1 MIKLTG
7 RRSFFRT
14 RALIVFIALG
24 ALLIGVTP
32 GLANAAPAPA
42 PDGLPAFY
50 KTPSLAG
57 KKAGTLLKSQKVAA
71 PSVDGTVYR
80 VMYVSETVSGQATAV
95 TGLVVVPKTAAPKSG
110 YPVVSWGH
118 GTNGM
123 TDECAPSLEPSK
135 IDSLANGLL
144 ANNWVITASDYQGEG
159 TPGLHPYLAGVVAAQ
174 NTIDIV
180 RAAEQL
186 PSVDVSKNYVVW
198 GHSQGGQTAMY
209 AHNIAP
215 KYAPELT
222 LKGVVAG
229 APPSQF
235 DLIYDYLKTSKYRHY
250 LLMSAGGLNA
260 AYGDKAAPLDKVL
273 TPKGIAL
280 LDELDKGCS
289 DYLSKTLGAVSI
301 DETNLANPFDV
312 PEWKKLFLAND
323 PKNFTSTNDIPLL
336 IIHGGADE
344 QIPTVSSQLLTTKL
358 CGLGQGMQRWVY
370 PGQSHS
376 GVIATSAT
384 DMVNWMK
391 ARFAGGPVSAD
402 SAPSGQTDT
411 EVTGCPK

>member
-7 RRSFFRT
+7 RRSFFHT

-32 GLANAAPAPA
+32 GLANAAPA

-144 ANNWVITASDYQGEG
+144 ANNWLITASDYQGEG

-215 KYAPELT
+215 KYAPELN

-235 DLIYDYLKTSKYRHY
+235 DLIYDYLKTSKYRYY

-301 DETNLANPFDV
+301 DETNLANPFSV

-323 PKNFTSTNDIPLL
+323 PKNFTSTNGIPLL

>member
-7 RRSFFRT
+7 RRSSFRT

-24 ALLIGVTP
+24 AALIGVTP
-32 GLANAAPAPA
+32 GLANAAPA

-215 KYAPELT
+215 KYAPELN

-235 DLIYDYLKTSKYRHY
+235 DLIYDYLKTSKYRYY

>member
-7 RRSFFRT
+7 RRSSFRT

-24 ALLIGVTP
+24 AALIGVTP
-32 GLANAAPAPA
+32 GLANAAPA

-215 KYAPELT
+215 KYAPELN

-235 DLIYDYLKTSKYRHY
+235 DLIYDYLKTSKYRYY

-273 TPKGIAL
+273 TPEGIAL

>member
-7 RRSFFRT
+7 RRSSFRT

-24 ALLIGVTP
+24 AALIGVTP
-32 GLANAAPAPA
+32 GLANAAPA

-110 YPVVSWGH
+110 YPVISWGH

-215 KYAPELT
+215 KYAPELN

-235 DLIYDYLKTSKYRHY
+235 DLIYDYLKTSKYRYY

-273 TPKGIAL
+273 TPEGIAL

>member
-32 GLANAAPAPA
+32 GLANAAPA

-235 DLIYDYLKTSKYRHY
+235 DLIYDYLKTSKYRYY

-273 TPKGIAL
+273 TPEGIAL

>member
-7 RRSFFRT
+7 RRSFFHT

-32 GLANAAPAPA
+32 GLANAAPA

-144 ANNWVITASDYQGEG
+144 ANNWLITASDYQGEG

-215 KYAPELT
+215 KYAPELN

-235 DLIYDYLKTSKYRHY
+235 DLIYDYLKTSKYRYY

-323 PKNFTSTNDIPLL
+323 PKNFTSTNGIPLL

-358 CGLGQGMQRWVY
+358 CDLGQGMQRWVY

>member
-7 RRSFFRT
+7 RRSSFRT

-24 ALLIGVTP
+24 AALIGVTP
-32 GLANAAPAPA
+32 GLANAAPA

-215 KYAPELT
+215 KYAPELN

-235 DLIYDYLKTSKYRHY
+235 DLIYDYLKTSKYRYY

-273 TPKGIAL
+273 TPEGIAL

-384 DMVNWMK
+384 DMINWMK

>member
-7 RRSFFRT
+7 RRSSFRT

-24 ALLIGVTP
+24 AALIGVTP
-32 GLANAAPAPA
+32 GLANAAPA

-215 KYAPELT
+215 KYAPELN

-235 DLIYDYLKTSKYRHY
+235 DLIYDYLKTSKYRYY

-273 TPKGIAL
+273 TPEGIAL

-384 DMVNWMK
+384 DMVDWMK

>member
-7 RRSFFRT
+7 RRSSFRT

-24 ALLIGVTP
+24 AALIGVTP
-32 GLANAAPAPA
+32 GLANAAPA

-144 ANNWVITASDYQGEG
+144 ANNWLITASDYQGEG

-235 DLIYDYLKTSKYRHY
+235 DLIYDYLKTSKYRYY

>member
-7 RRSFFRT
+7 RRSSFRT

-24 ALLIGVTP
+24 AALIGVTP
-32 GLANAAPAPA
+32 GLANAAPA

-235 DLIYDYLKTSKYRHY
+235 DLIYDYLKTSKYRYY

-280 LDELDKGCS
+280 LDELEKGCS

-301 DETNLANPFDV
+301 DETSLANPFSV

>member
-32 GLANAAPAPA
+32 GLANAAPA

-235 DLIYDYLKTSKYRHY
+235 DLIYDYLKTSKYRYY

>member
-32 GLANAAPAPA
+32 GLANAAPA

-144 ANNWVITASDYQGEG
+144 ANNWLITASDYQGEG

-235 DLIYDYLKTSKYRHY
+235 DLIYDYLKTSKYRYY

-384 DMVNWMK
+384 DMVDWMK

>member
-7 RRSFFRT
+7 RRSFFHT

-32 GLANAAPAPA
+32 GLANAAPA

-215 KYAPELT
+215 KYAPELN

-235 DLIYDYLKTSKYRHY
+235 DLIYDYLKTSKYRYY

>member
-7 RRSFFRT
+7 RRSFFHT

-32 GLANAAPAPA
+32 GLANAAPA

-235 DLIYDYLKTSKYRHY
+235 DLIYDYLKTSKYRYY

-384 DMVNWMK
+384 DMVDWMK

>member
-7 RRSFFRT
+7 RRSFFHT

-32 GLANAAPAPA
+32 GLANAAPA

-215 KYAPELT
+215 KYAPELN

-235 DLIYDYLKTSKYRHY
+235 DLIYDYLKTSKYRYY

-301 DETNLANPFDV
+301 DETNLANPFSV

>member
-7 RRSFFRT
+7 RRSSFRT

-32 GLANAAPAPA
+32 GLANAAPA

-235 DLIYDYLKTSKYRHY
+235 DLIYDYLKTSKYRYY

-273 TPKGIAL
+273 TPEGIAL

-384 DMVNWMK
+384 DMVDWMK

>member
-7 RRSFFRT
+7 RRSFFHT

-32 GLANAAPAPA
+32 GLANAAPA

-144 ANNWVITASDYQGEG
+144 ANNWLITASDYQGEG

-215 KYAPELT
+215 KYAPELN

-235 DLIYDYLKTSKYRHY
+235 DLIYDYLKTSKYRYY

-301 DETNLANPFDV
+301 DETNLANPFSV

-323 PKNFTSTNDIPLL
+323 PKNFTSTNGIPLL

-358 CGLGQGMQRWVY
+358 CDLGQGMQRWVY

-411 EVTGCPK
+411 GVTGCPK